1 VTIGEQVGQDLEEEI
16 DLVRRQES
24 EELRRQERR

>member
-1 VTIGEQVGQDLEEEI
+1 LSTGEQVGQDLEEEI